1 MDFSLRDA
9 FTGGAPKTTQES
21 LLKRD
26 FMAELE
32 AQTFDDKVGE
42 TVGKTEYRPLVDG
55 MEGKREGRFKGDS
68 SPQHDFAVSSLSAS
82 LLFGFLSGGQT
93 GGLRQDPQGEIRPS
107 SPGQYA
113 YKNDFQS
120 GPTSMIGMPA
130 QTGHQQMGS
139 TMKDNSRDSYM
150 GFSQP
155 VGMNINVGMAPFQN
169 SKSPDLQKKTSPLFA
184 HEPPK
189 PSQITSSP
197 SETSPRNSQDYSPE
211 VWGNPRTGVEML
223 STEQSHA
230 LNKTEQSF
238 TDLLGSHS
246 QDAPSGEEQ
255 SIEEET
261 EKQQKRK
268 KKKRRNREEMYDFLD
283 SLGSPDSEETPSE
296 SSNHGCPSPPS
307 EIQERGGGC
316 IKAKKSK
323 SRMKLPEEWGAPT
336 GNSSISGIS
345 HPNTSNMMDIDYSS
359 SNVGDSK
366 TQSQVSIGQGSLS
379 PSFTPNSLHL
389 TDTQACKTQPTGQ
402 GSTSLFT
409 SYPGTTT
416 THVDDEDKTSNDN
429 LGGKTKL
436 ALPGIHPSNQLP
448 IDSKNDHTHPTDPN
462 QSTFTLSPTH
472 TVMLLDSV
480 LQEQTPDA
488 SPPSQSTPVKTPLPQ
503 IPAIES
509 GPNPTHGPLTIGTDS
524 PVSQS
529 TLATSHS
536 FPTVP
541 PEALPFVPSLT
552 EKQEPPL
559 AQPPL
564 LEGWTIVTRNVR
576 MSSQR
581 SECRDLCSMPPSMP
595 GLASSSTSQGWTWQQ
610 GKADNLASSRLLED
624 KQGFPTR
631 STTLNQE
638 PDQWVTSQQNN
649 RSGTNLGSMAES
661 PTSLSSSPSPVSPGR
676 PLSTNG
682 VTPGSTGSLS
692 GQICS
697 DLHKPD
703 NDWNP
708 PPSISGISNKTY
720 QTQNPT
726 PNYCVISVVNDSYAE
741 GTFEGKTETHP
752 PPGTFPM
759 QQNRVVQRTM
769 SDSTHL
775 TVPASVQLPDK
786 YPGKDVPPLQAAVKC
801 FTVDDKQSIL
811 PSTNISSAK
820 KDLPAGAP
828 QTPDRDQL
836 QPLESLKAVS
846 TPAFSDVQPKG
857 NCNVKEDK
865 TGKEK
870 MEKVDNINITEKQDK
885 PEKME
890 KIDHLEK
897 SNEST
902 KKTDNVDKTQKNEQI
917 IKDEK
922 TAQKE
927 EKQDNK
933 VEKHEKIDKPEKTN
947 KEKEEKKEH
956 GEKLDKTAKAEK
968 NVTASK
974 GPAKSPT
981 ANGSKPVTS
990 PDSKA
995 KPSVGSTKQS
1005 STRPNS
1011 LSTGHSAATKRIS
1024 PTTNS
1029 ANKKSPVP
1037 KATTPTTG
1045 SKKSPTS
1052 KSAESGTATQ
1062 RRPPVPK
1069 AKAASATNSKTGT
1082 STPATTKSAR
1092 HSSATK
1098 PENHA
1103 GEVKKTTPVKTTP
1116 KSARTPTS
1124 ANATSTDGT
1133 NGTPRPSRIT
1143 KPPVPKQTPLERK
1156 PPVPRAPRN
1165 VRPTNAPM
1173 PDLKHV
1179 RSKIG
1184 STDNIKYQPGGG
1196 KVSAAQGKADALP
1209 KTNQGKVQIVHK
1221 KLDFSHVTSRCGS
1234 KDNIKHVP
1242 GGGNVQIL
1250 NKKVDLS
1257 KVTAKCGSKDNMKHK
1272 PVGGDVKNESQNMNG
1287 KAKVGSL
1294 DNVGHEPG
1302 GGNVKAEGVQQKSE
1316 GSPSSPAISPPSQ
1329 MGSGAKE
1336 NGLKEISPT
1345 PVLSLGEGPRDSQ
1358 GLDKR
1363 IPGTN

>member
-55 MEGKREGRFKGDS
+55 MEGKREGS
-68 SPQHDFAVSSLSAS
+68 
-82 LLFGFLSGGQT
+82 GFMSGGQT

-155 VGMNINVGMAPFQN
+155 VAMNINIGMAPFQN

-197 SETSPRNSQDYSPE
+197 SETSPRNSQDYSP

-564 LEGWTIVTRNVR
+564 LE
-576 MSSQR
+576 
-581 SECRDLCSMPPSMP
+581 
-595 GLASSSTSQGWTWQQ
+595 
-610 GKADNLASSRLLED
+610 
-624 KQGFPTR
+624 
-631 STTLNQE
+631 
-638 PDQWVTSQQNN
+638 
-649 RSGTNLGSMAES
+649 
-661 PTSLSSSPSPVSPGR
+661 
-676 PLSTNG
+676 
-682 VTPGSTGSLS
+682 
-692 GQICS
+692 
-697 DLHKPD
+697 
-703 NDWNP
+703 
-708 PPSISGISNKTY
+708 
-720 QTQNPT
+720 
-726 PNYCVISVVNDSYAE
+726 
-741 GTFEGKTETHP
+741 
-752 PPGTFPM
+752 
-759 QQNRVVQRTM
+759 
-769 SDSTHL
+769 
-775 TVPASVQLPDK
+775 
-786 YPGKDVPPLQAAVKC
+786 
-801 FTVDDKQSIL
+801 
-811 PSTNISSAK
+811 
-820 KDLPAGAP
+820 
-828 QTPDRDQL
+828 
-836 QPLESLKAVS
+836 
-846 TPAFSDVQPKG
+846 
-857 NCNVKEDK
+857 VKEDK
-865 TGKEK
+865 TAKEK

-956 GEKLDKTAKAEK
+956 GEKMDKTAKAEK

-1024 PTTNS
+1024 PTTSS

-1045 SKKSPTS
+1045 TKKSPTS

-1082 STPATTKSAR
+1082 STPATTTSAR

-1272 PVGGDVKNESQNMNG
+1272 PVGGDVKIESQNMNG